1 MGSEV
6 DGGAELGL
14 HGAEHQCDGEK
25 CSALFLQHQC
35 VVRVSMALSPALSSG
50 VGSIHAPALQ
60 MGMENPT
67 VLEEGL
73 KDFPVCL

>member
-1 MGSEV
+1 
-6 DGGAELGL
+6 
-14 HGAEHQCDGEK
+14 
-25 CSALFLQHQC
+25 
-35 VVRVSMALSPALSSG
+35 MALSPALSCG